1 MEEEKKEEIKY
12 ELMARTLYPGTVVD
26 ITTVTDGGP
35 VVKKGKIKMIL
46 DGGQKKYLVH
56 IKNTE
61 LKFEVYD
68 IKVDDGFK
76 PPYTYISG
84 AYDKYGRPIE

>member
-1 MEEEKKEEIKY
+1 MEEEKKEEVKY
-12 ELMARTLYPGTVVD
+12 ELRSRTLYPGTVVE
-26 ITTVTDGGP
+26 ITTVTDGDP
-35 VVKKGKIKMIL
+35 VTKKGKVKMIL
-46 DGGQKKYLVH
+46 DMGQKKYLVH

-61 LKFEVYD
+61 IKLEVYD
-68 IKVDDGFK
+68 IKTDGLE